1 METPFLKEGNVYSL
15 EIVKKKP
22 NFLFDI
28 LGYHSYT
35 TASQNTHNHTSCS
48 SDSKK
53 LKKYVHT
60 AQHQL
65 HFNHFKPT

>member
-53 LKKYVHT
+53 
-60 AQHQL
+60 
-65 HFNHFKPT
+65 